1 MTPSS
6 PATAAGQTALR
17 ILLIEDSALD
27 QQILKQTFQERATG
41 DVIVAIPR
49 AEDAF
54 SLLATQT
61 FDIIVADQNL
71 PGMSGLELCR
81 QLLAQKVRLPLVILT
96 GAMNDEVAVE
106 ALAIGVADFVVK
118 DASGAYLQILPLKL
132 PVLVNRHRD
141 RLAREEAEAKL
152 LAYSANLK
160 EQNEDLDAFA
170 YMVAHDIVSPLSV
183 LKGYVD
189 TLQLGYGPDLTPQS
203 TLILNHIASS
213 TKKVISIVDALLML
227 VSARKDAIELEPVE
241 MGEIVAEVIARVG
254 ADDCAPVKVAS
265 EWPVA
270 IGFGPWI
277 EEVWTNYLSNAL
289 KYGGAAEQIELGAEV
304 EPEFIRFYVRD
315 KGPGLDEE
323 EQMMVFYPFQRLE
336 PGKSGH
342 GLGLTIVQRI
352 VEKMGGTVGVFSTP
366 GAGSEFY
373 FRLPKA

>member
-118 DASGAYLQILPLKL
+118 DASGALRSVSYVSLIA
-132 PVLVNRHRD
+132 HR
-141 RLAREEAEAKL
+141 
-152 LAYSANLK
+152 
-160 EQNEDLDAFA
+160 
-170 YMVAHDIVSPLSV
+170 
-183 LKGYVD
+183 
-189 TLQLGYGPDLTPQS
+189 
-203 TLILNHIASS
+203 
-213 TKKVISIVDALLML
+213 
-227 VSARKDAIELEPVE
+227 
-241 MGEIVAEVIARVG
+241 
-254 ADDCAPVKVAS
+254 
-265 EWPVA
+265 
-270 IGFGPWI
+270 
-277 EEVWTNYLSNAL
+277 
-289 KYGGAAEQIELGAEV
+289 
-304 EPEFIRFYVRD
+304 
-315 KGPGLDEE
+315 
-323 EQMMVFYPFQRLE
+323 
-336 PGKSGH
+336 
-342 GLGLTIVQRI
+342 
-352 VEKMGGTVGVFSTP
+352 
-366 GAGSEFY
+366 
-373 FRLPKA
+373 